1 MKEIAKEHQI
11 EWDTEESE
19 KELLKAPEEMIV
31 SSSLSLSLSLTH
43 THTHTQEAQLDVSY
57 KNLNTVFFIRRDH
70 TLLLVPPVYP

>member
-31 SSSLSLSLSLTH
+31 SSSLSLSLS
-43 THTHTQEAQLDVSY
+43 HTHTQEAQLDVSY

>member
-31 SSSLSLSLSLTH
+31 SSSLSLSLSLSHTH
-43 THTHTQEAQLDVSY
+43 THTHTRSS
-57 KNLNTVFFIRRDH
+57 T
-70 TLLLVPPVYP
+70 

>member
-31 SSSLSLSLSLTH
+31 SSSLSLSH

>member
-31 SSSLSLSLSLTH
+31 SSSLSLSL